1 MHLPMS
7 ARLDAILSLLLPCR
21 ELADVCSDH
30 GLVPVVAVLRG
41 IAQRAVCA
49 DLRAAPLEVARQNIA
64 RAALA
69 DRVIVLQGDGLAPLV
84 TRNADAVVI
93 AGVSGALIVR
103 LLAAHPE
110 VTRGLTQLIL
120 QPNQDVDVV
129 RAWALDAGL
138 HLCAERMVEE
148 RGTFFPICS
157 FRQGEGRDPL
167 YEHPDWSVRELCVL
181 GPLLIAQRD
190 AAALRAYRHQRD
202 RLGKLVAKGFTA
214 REAEHAL
221 WSRSCEALVPAGS

>member
-41 IAQRAVCA
+41 LAQRAVCA

-84 TRNADAVVI
+84 TRHVDAVVI
-93 AGVSGALIVR
+93 AGVSGALVVR

-129 RAWALDAGL
+129 RAWALDAGF
-138 HLCAERMVEE
+138 HRMVEE

-157 FRQGEGRDPL
+157 FRQGEGSDPL